1 MPPPRQPLCARVPSL
16 KKEGSFS
23 FFTPPFSVSRFY
35 RSQLSRK
42 FLETEG
48 PAWVAEG
55 LISEEQR
62 QKLLA
67 RYPPEA
73 QALGLLPLLGSVLVG
88 LSALSVVAANWQALP
103 DALRLAILLGSL
115 TGSYAAGAYFL
126 RRGNPDLGHGLI
138 GLGLILFGASIILT
152 SQLYQLVGYDV
163 SGLVAWVVAG
173 VALSYVYGSR
183 LLVLLTVVIGAAVQT
198 YCVESLGSFS
208 YATAA
213 LVAGGMGYYWWRRPE
228 VVSSTVLAAG
238 LLWQIGLLI
247 VVLHAKITW
256 FFVPAMLVYAAG
268 DWQSN
273 RAGGRA
279 LQGPPLVAAYLF
291 MFGLAIFGETDAYAN
306 VLRPPLLP
314 YLGALGAVLALSVAG
329 KRVRGR
335 LDTLLD
341 WLLLLPGFYLPG
353 GLPLAVATLVVLYA
367 HAGSVLA
374 RAHRDEDP
382 EQLTI
387 GAVLFVAATMV
398 AYFKL
403 TWAFLDKSLF
413 FLLGGVLLLS
423 LSWYLRRRNAQVLA
437 GATSPAAP
445 DAGAS
450 SASSAATT
458 ESPPRNV

>member
-1 MPPPRQPLCARVPSL
+1 M
-16 KKEGSFS
+16 
-23 FFTPPFSVSRFY
+23 
-35 RSQLSRK
+35 SRK

-48 PAWVAEG
+48 PGWVAEG
-55 LISEEQR
+55 IISEEQR

-73 QALGLLPLLGSVLVG
+73 RALGLLPLLGSILVG
-88 LSALSVVAANWQALP
+88 LSALSLVAANWQALP
-103 DALRLAILLGSL
+103 NVLRLALLLSSL
-115 TGSYAAGAYFL
+115 TGAYAAGAYFL

-138 GLGLILFGASIILT
+138 GLGLILFGASIILV
-152 SQLYQLVGYDV
+152 SQIYQLVGYDV
-163 SGLVAWVVAG
+163 SGLLAWVVAG
-173 VALSYVYGSR
+173 VGLSYVYGSR
-183 LLVLLTVVIGAAVQT
+183 LLVLLTVLIGAAVQT
-198 YCVESLGSFS
+198 YCVEALGSFS
-208 YATAA
+208 YATAL
-213 LVAGGMGYYWWRRPE
+213 LVAGGLGYYWWRRPE
-228 VVSSTVLAAG
+228 VVSSNVLAVG
-238 LLWQIGLLI
+238 LLWQAALL
-247 VVLHAKITW
+247 VAATHSKITW
-256 FFVPAMLVYAAG
+256 FFVPAMLVYAVG
-268 DWQSN
+268 DWQPQ

-291 MFGLAIFGETDAYAN
+291 MFGLATFGETDTYAN

-314 YLGALGAVLALSVAG
+314 YLAALAAVFALSVAG
-329 KRVRGR
+329 KRARGR

-374 RAHRDEDP
+374 RAHRHEDP
-382 EQLTI
+382 GQLTI

-413 FLLGGVLLLS
+413 FLLGGVLLLG

-437 GATSPAAP
+437 AAAP
-445 DAGAS
+445 PVAQQAGTPPITPPAPSETS
-450 SASSAATT
+450 SL
-458 ESPPRNV
+458 NV

>member
-1 MPPPRQPLCARVPSL
+1 MLFFCTSSPKNIHSL
-16 KKEGSFS
+16 
-23 FFTPPFSVSRFY
+23 TPHPVTPTV
-35 RSQLSRK
+35 SRK
-42 FLETEG
+42 FLETDG

-103 DALRLAILLGSL
+103 DALRLALLLSSL
-115 TGSYAAGAYFL
+115 VGAYAAGAYFL

-152 SQLYQLVGYDV
+152 SQIYQLVGYDA
-163 SGLVAWVVAG
+163 SGLLAWVVAG
-173 VALSYVYGSR
+173 VALSYLYGSR
-183 LLVLLTVVIGAAVQT
+183 LLVLLTVLIGAAVQT
-198 YCVESLGSFS
+198 YCVQSLGSFS
-208 YATAA
+208 YATAG
-213 LVAGGMGYYWWRRPE
+213 LVAGGLGYYWWRRPE

-238 LLWQIGLLI
+238 LLWQAGLLV

-268 DWQSN
+268 DWQRN

-291 MFGLAIFGETDAYAN
+291 MFGLATFGETDTYAN

-314 YLGALGAVLALSVAG
+314 YLAALGAALALSVAG
-329 KRVRGR
+329 KRARGR
-335 LDTLLD
+335 LATLPD

-382 EQLTI
+382 NQLTV

-423 LSWYLRRRNAQVLA
+423 LSWYLRRRTAQVLA
-437 GATSPAAP
+437 ASTNAAPATSPIEEPPAP
-445 DAGAS
+445 PINS
-450 SASSAATT
+450 
-458 ESPPRNV
+458 

>member
-1 MPPPRQPLCARVPSL
+1 
-16 KKEGSFS
+16 
-23 FFTPPFSVSRFY
+23 
-35 RSQLSRK
+35 LSRK

-62 QKLLA
+62 RKLLA
-67 RYPPEA
+67 RYPPQA

-103 DALRLAILLGSL
+103 DVLRLALMLGSL
-115 TGSYAAGAYFL
+115 VGSYAAGAYFL

-152 SQLYQLVGYDV
+152 SQIYQLVGYDV

-183 LLVLLTVVIGAAVQT
+183 LLVLLTVLIGAAVQT
-198 YCVESLGSFS
+198 YCVQALGSFS
-208 YATAA
+208 YATA
-213 LVAGGMGYYWWRRPE
+213 LMVAGGMGYYWWRRPDA
-228 VVSSTVLAAG
+228 VSSTVFATG
-238 LLWQIGLLI
+238 LLWQAGLLI

-268 DWQSN
+268 DWQPS

-291 MFGLAIFGETDAYAN
+291 MFGLATFGETDTYAN

-329 KRVRGR
+329 KRARGR
-335 LDTLLD
+335 LIPCSTGSCSCRGSTCRAGCR
-341 WLLLLPGFYLPG
+341 WLWPRWWCYMHTPARCWPAPTGRKTPTNSPLGPSYSWQLPWWPTSSSPG
-353 GLPLAVATLVVLYA
+353 LFWISPCFSCWVACC
-367 HAGSVLA
+367 S
-374 RAHRDEDP
+374 
-382 EQLTI
+382 
-387 GAVLFVAATMV
+387 
-398 AYFKL
+398 
-403 TWAFLDKSLF
+403 
-413 FLLGGVLLLS
+413 
-423 LSWYLRRRNAQVLA
+423 
-437 GATSPAAP
+437 
-445 DAGAS
+445 
-450 SASSAATT
+450 
-458 ESPPRNV
+458 

>member
-1 MPPPRQPLCARVPSL
+1 M
-16 KKEGSFS
+16 
-23 FFTPPFSVSRFY
+23 
-35 RSQLSRK
+35 SRK

-67 RYPPEA
+67 RYPQEA
-73 QALGLLPLLGSVLVG
+73 QALGLLPVLGSILVG
-88 LSALSVVAANWQALP
+88 LSGLSVVAANWQALP
-103 DALRLAILLGSL
+103 DVLRLALLLGSL
-115 TGSYAAGAYFL
+115 LGAYAAGAYFL

-138 GLGLILFGASIILT
+138 GLGLLLFGASIILT

-163 SGLVAWVVAG
+163 SGLLAWVVAG

-183 LLVLLTVVIGAAVQT
+183 LLVLLTVLIGAAVQT
-198 YCVESLGSFS
+198 YCVQALGSFS
-208 YATAA
+208 YATAV
-213 LVAGGMGYYWWRRPE
+213 LVAGGMGYYWWRRPDA
-228 VVSSTVLAAG
+228 VSSSVLAAG
-238 LLWQIGLLI
+238 LLWQAALLI
-247 VVLHAKITW
+247 LVLHAKITW
-256 FFVPAMLVYAAG
+256 FFVPAMAIYAAG
-268 DWQSN
+268 DWQRN
-273 RAGGRA
+273 RVGGRA

-291 MFGLAIFGETDAYAN
+291 MFGLATFGETDTYAN
-306 VLRPPLLP
+306 ILRPPLLP

-329 KRVRGR
+329 KRARGR
-335 LDTLLD
+335 WASLPD

-353 GLPLAVATLVVLYA
+353 GLPLAVATLLVLYA

-374 RAHRDEDP
+374 RAHRDEDAD
-382 EQLTI
+382 QLTI

-413 FLLGGVLLLS
+413 FLLGGVLLLG

-437 GATSPAAP
+437 DATGPVATPLDGRDPNAPPTVPAAH
-445 DAGAS
+445 S
-450 SASSAATT
+450 
-458 ESPPRNV
+458 EIPPHHA